1 MDGVRTKR
9 SSTHLAL
16 VAMDQHRVI
25 PLVEDRGERRNDL
38 VVRNCTAGVV
48 SRSSTKAL
56 LYGEEKDSLD
66 TKGSLLPGI
75 PYWNSLESDHGSA
88 GVRRGGKLYP

>member
-1 MDGVRTKR
+1 MDEVRAKR
-9 SSTHLAL
+9 ASTHLAL

-25 PLVEDRGERRNDL
+25 SLVENRGERRNDL
-38 VVRNCTAGVV
+38 VVRDCTTGVV
-48 SRSSTKAL
+48 SRSSMRAL

-66 TKGSLLPGI
+66 TKGSLLPGM

-88 GVRRGGKLYP
+88 GVRRGQKLYA